1 MSSKRTDWTVVAF
14 GVCLAALVAYQ
25 QFKLPPVLPTL
36 LQLYGYDRSLAGM
49 FMSVYAAAGLLL
61 SLPLGRMMQ
70 RHGATP
76 FIYLAFALL
85 IGANLLT
92 LLAPADGGLML
103 ATRALEGVAYAICA
117 ICGPVFANLSASPR
131 NLPLVAALTATWI
144 PIGQLAATLVAP
156 AALAFGGWQW
166 LWAAGL
172 LGAVGMALWTRRLAR
187 AGRLETWPSGRGQ
200 SAASGAAS
208 GLTAESPS
216 PADRVGLILAAGIF
230 LLWSGQYFAYMTWL
244 PQYLVE
250 AHGLSEVWAIA
261 GYMLPVA
268 ILLSVNLLTGFALRA
283 GVPLG
288 PLLLGAL
295 LSQAALWW
303 LAPLTTG
310 VGAGVASLVVYGIGA
325 GITPSCLFAL
335 PGAILGNRR
344 AGLQAF
350 AVLMTGR
357 NIGVLIGP
365 VLLAWIYEQ
374 AGSWMASVPVFGA
387 ATTIAAAAALYF
399 CRRPNEGPYGT
410 SR

>member
-1 MSSKRTDWTVVAF
+1 MSCVRTDWTVVAF
-14 GVCLAALVAYQ
+14 GICLAALVAYQ

-36 LQLYGYDRSLAGM
+36 LQLYGYDHFLAGT

-61 SLPLGRMMQ
+61 SLPLGGLMQ
-70 RHGATP
+70 RYGAAP
-76 FIYLAFALL
+76 FIYLAFTLL

-92 LLAPADGGLML
+92 LLAPPDGGVML
-103 ATRALEGVAYAICA
+103 ATRSLEGIAYAICA
-117 ICGPVFANLSASPR
+117 ICGPIFANLSASPR
-131 NLPLVAALTATWI
+131 NLPLVAALTAAWI
-144 PIGQLAATLVAP
+144 PIGQVTATLVAP

-166 LWAAGL
+166 LWAVGL
-172 LGAVGMALWTRRLAR
+172 LGTVGMALWTRHLTRV
-187 AGRLETWPSGRGQ
+187 GRLEPWPSGGP
-200 SAASGAAS
+200 SGAAS
-208 GLTAESPS
+208 DRAAAALS
-216 PADRVGLILAAGIF
+216 PADRIGLILAAGIF
-230 LLWSGQYFAYMTWL
+230 MLWSSQYFAYMTWL

-261 GYMLPVA
+261 GYMLPIV
-268 ILLSVNLLTGFALRA
+268 ILLIVNLLTGLALRA

-310 VGAGVASLVVYGIGA
+310 VVAGIASLVVYGIGA

-335 PGAILGNRR
+335 PSAILGSRR
-344 AGLQAF
+344 AGPQAF
-350 AVLMTGR
+350 AVVMTGR

-365 VLLAWIYEQ
+365 VLLAQIYEQ
-374 AGSWMASVPVFGA
+374 AGSWMASVPIFGA

-399 CRRPNEGPYGT
+399 CRQRRGYGT